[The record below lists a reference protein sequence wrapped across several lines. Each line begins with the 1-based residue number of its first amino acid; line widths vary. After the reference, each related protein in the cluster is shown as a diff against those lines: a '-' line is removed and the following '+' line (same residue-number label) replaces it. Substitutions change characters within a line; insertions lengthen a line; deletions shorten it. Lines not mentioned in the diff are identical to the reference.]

1 MGGFSSFDNFIDQI
15 TTFKRQFK
23 SEWNKNFLPTTA
35 ATASE
40 WHSLFRGA
48 GNPSADSLLNTGT
61 NLLFQQVKETT
72 AGATGI
78 RHGGNVGGDTPFKIF
93 LSGSAFTLAATVAP
107 AIVKVIDI
115 IGFYRVTS
123 VTTATAQ
130 STTNTLSAFGTFTAD
145 DTTDIVTFTGGCID
159 PYTKLQV
166 STTTTLPAGLL
177 AATNYWTIP
186 ITGSCT
192 TCKLATSYANAIA
205 GTAIDIT
212 NTGTGTHTINT
223 LLPRYTSGAG
233 VQAFFVNTNATP
245 LGAATPNLSLGYTN
259 SDSTASRATPTVL
272 PIGKTAAANGLILY
286 SGTGVGKY
294 NFAMPLQGSDSGI
307 QSIETIQNSVS
318 YVSGEYSVV
327 LFKEVAEFPITTL
340 GVPAERDFLSQLPSG
355 ERIYD
360 GACLSLLLGS
370 AVATP
375 TNSSISGVFN
385 FGWSK

>member
-1 MGGFSSFDNFIDQI
+1 MGGYSSFDQFIDQ
-15 TTFKRQFK
+15 TTNFRRQFK

-35 ATASE
+35 AVASE
-40 WHSLFRGA
+40 WHSLFRGG
-48 GNPSADSLLNTGT
+48 GNPTADALLNTGT
-61 NLLFQQVKETT
+61 NLAFQQVKETT
-72 AGATGI
+72 TNATGI
-78 RHGGNVGGDTPFKIF
+78 RHGGDVGGVTPYKIF

-130 STTNTLSAFGTFTAD
+130 ATTNTLSAFSTFTAD
-145 DTTDIVTFTGGCID
+145 APTDVLTFSGYID

-166 STTTTLPAGLL
+166 SSTTTLPAGLS

-186 ITGSCT
+186 VSDV

-205 GTAIDIT
+205 GTAINIT
-212 NTGTGTHTINT
+212 DAGTGTHTINT

-233 VQAFFVNTNATP
+233 VQCFFVNSNATP
-245 LGAATPNLSLGYTN
+245 LGAATPNLSIGYTN
-259 SDSTASRATPTVL
+259 SEATASRATPTL
-272 PIGKTAAANGLILY
+272 PALPVGKTACPNGQILY

-294 NFAMPLQGSDSGI
+294 NFAMPLQGSDNGI
-307 QSIETIQNSVS
+307 QSIENITNSVS

-360 GACLSLLLGS
+360 GACLTLLLGS
-370 AVATP
+370 SVATP
-375 TNSSISGVFN
+375 VNSSINGVFN

>member
-1 MGGFSSFDNFIDQI
+1 MGGFSSHDNFLDQV
-15 TTFKRQFK
+15 TVYRRSFK

-40 WHSLFRGA
+40 WHSLFRGG
-48 GNPSADSLLNTGT
+48 GNPAADSLLNTGT

-72 AGATGI
+72 TGATGI
-78 RHGGNVGGDTPFKIF
+78 RHGGDVGGITPYKIF
-93 LSGSAFTLAATVAP
+93 LSGSAYTLAATVAP

-123 VTTATAQ
+123 ITTTTAQA
-130 STTNTLSAFGTFTAD
+130 TTNTLTSFSTFTAD
-145 DTTDIVTFTGGCID
+145 AGTDVITYSGYID

-166 STTTTLPAGLL
+166 STSGTLPGGLS

-186 ITGSCT
+186 ITGSDV

-212 NTGTGTHTINT
+212 TTGTGTQTINT

-233 VQAFFVNTNATP
+233 VQAIFVNTNATP

-259 SDSTASRATPTVL
+259 SEATASRATPTVL
-272 PIGKTAAANGLILY
+272 PIGKTAASNGLILY

-294 NFAMPLQGSDSGI
+294 NFAMPLQGSDNGI
-307 QSIETIQNSVS
+307 QSIETIQNSTS

-360 GACLSLLLGS
+360 GACLTILLGS
-370 AVATP
+370 SVATP
-375 TNSSISGVFN
+375 VNSAINGVFN